1 MLENEVLIADNSPID
16 AAYMRVMLER
26 NGWKAEVVTDGLE
39 VLQKLKERAYPLVIL
54 NGRLKRLTGEE
65 TIRRVREMEKTLNQ
79 RSVIIGT
86 IGTTLENERKKL
98 ILAGA
103 DQCVS
108 KPVYLQI
115 LLEVIQAAMIG
126 HARATA

>member
-1 MLENEVLIADNSPID
+1 MCENEVLIADNSPID

-26 NGWKAEVVTDGLE
+26 NGWKAEVVTDGIE
-39 VLQKLKERAYPLVIL
+39 VLQRLKEKAFALVIL

-65 TIRRVREMEKTLNQ
+65 TIRRIREMEKSLNQ

-86 IGTTLENERKKL
+86 VGTTLENERKKL

-108 KPVYLQI
+108 KPVYQQI
-115 LLEVIQAAMIG
+115 LVELIQATLMGQAG
-126 HARATA
+126 ATA

>member
-26 NGWKAEVVTDGLE
+26 NGWKAEIVTDGLE

-86 IGTTLENERKKL
+86 VGTTLENERNKL
-98 ILAGA
+98 IQAGA
-103 DQCVS
+103 DHCVS
-108 KPVYLQI
+108 KPVYQQI
-115 LLEVIQAAMIG
+115 LLEVIQAAMMG
-126 HARATA
+126 QARATA